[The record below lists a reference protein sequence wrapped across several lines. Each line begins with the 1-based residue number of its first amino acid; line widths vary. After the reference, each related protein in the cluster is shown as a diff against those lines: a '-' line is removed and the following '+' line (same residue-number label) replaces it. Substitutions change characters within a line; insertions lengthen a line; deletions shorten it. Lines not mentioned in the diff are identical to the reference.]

1 MITKKKRIK
10 WQEKEGVGEIRGK
23 RNERQE
29 K

>member
-10 WQEKEGVGEIRGK
+10 WQEKEEAREVRGERSK
-23 RNERQE
+23 RRE